1 MIMVYKPGRCLLKQ
15 LLHKIGKDQQWLSDV
30 TGISKTQISMYANNK
45 RIMTLATAI
54 TISMAIGCSIN
65 DLYEWIA
72 VSR

>member
-15 LLHKIGKDQQWLSDV
+15 LLHKIGRDQQWLSDK
-30 TGISKTQISMYANNK
+30 TGISKTQISMYATNT
-45 RIMTLATAI
+45 RVMTIATAK
-54 TISMAIGCSIN
+54 TIAEAIGSSID